1 MGEAKA
7 RKAAAE
13 KARLQRKMPENSHL
27 LHGGELGYREE
38 AVKAIEA
45 DPELMDHIELIEAN
59 MDYIHFFAPRP
70 PKDAD
75 HETVCLL
82 AGRMWNDMAAAL
94 GQALRG
100 YYQISAMIQRDI
112 LEVVFLLSLFIRDP
126 EKIKEWRESDHD
138 TRRRKFQPGKIRD
151 FLDTYDGYTEG
162 RRGQT
167 YRMFCEYAAHATWQ
181 GFALMGPTGGKPQ
194 IGPFF
199 DKPLLKAMLVELA
212 QLAAQAGA
220 NASHWFD
227 LDDDLQAW
235 AVQLRRMEVSSDWLE
250 RYFGRPADRRAIQDL
265 KDALGELASA
275 RGSA

>member
-7 RKAAAE
+7 RKLAME
-13 KARLQRKMPENSHL
+13 KARLARRVPENIHL
-27 LHGGELGYREE
+27 LHGGELGYRQQS
-38 AVKAIEA
+38 VQAIEV

-59 MDYIHFFAPRP
+59 MDYIHFFASRP
-70 PKDAD
+70 PKGMDQ
-75 HETVCLL
+75 ETVNLL
-82 AGRMWNDMAAAL
+82 AGRMWNDMAASL

-112 LEVVFLLSLFIRDP
+112 LEVAFLLLLFRRDP
-126 EKIKEWRESDHD
+126 ARIKEWREADHD

-151 FLDTYDGYTEG
+151 VLDTYDGYTEG
-162 RRGQT
+162 RRGQA

-181 GFALMGPTGGKPQ
+181 GFELMGPAGAKPQ

-199 DKPLLKAMLVELA
+199 DPPLLKAMLVELA

-227 LDDDLQAW
+227 ANGDPQAW
-235 AVQLRRMEVSSDWLE
+235 ALQLRRMEVSSDWLE
-250 RYFGRPADRRAIQDL
+250 RYFGRPADRRAIRELNEAL
-265 KDALGELASA
+265 KLFSA
-275 RGSA
+275 EN